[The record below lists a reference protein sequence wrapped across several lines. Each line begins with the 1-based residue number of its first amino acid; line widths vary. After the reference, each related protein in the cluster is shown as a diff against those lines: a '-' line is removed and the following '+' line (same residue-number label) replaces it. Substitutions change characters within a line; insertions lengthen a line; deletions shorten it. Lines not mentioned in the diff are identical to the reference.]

1 MADKRIYI
9 YDSTLRDGAQT
20 HGIDFSPNDKN
31 IIARSLDRL
40 GIDYIEGGWPGSN
53 PTDDS
58 FFANAPKLKSS
69 RLVAFGMTRRVGKSA
84 SNDPSLRKLL
94 QSGSKSVCIVGK
106 SWDFQV
112 RTALGVNLKENLRMI
127 TDSLSAVAK
136 KFNEVM
142 FDAEHFFDGYKDNSK
157 YSLECI
163 KAAYDSGVRWVVLC
177 DTNGG
182 VLPHEVEEIMQE
194 VTQVI
199 PGKNLGIHFHNDTD
213 NAVANSLAAVR
224 YGARQIQGTFNGL
237 GERCGNTNL
246 VSIIPN
252 LVVKMGFKTGITWSK
267 LKHLTGISR
276 IIDECLNRAPQRNA
290 PYVGESA
297 FAHKGGLHVS
307 AVRKNPAC
315 YEHISP
321 NIVGNR
327 RKIVVSDQSGKAG
340 ILSQFKEMG
349 LKANLSD
356 SKIAKLLNL
365 VKEREFEGYSY
376 DGAEASFE
384 LLIRQALGKL
394 KKFFQLE
401 KFLITDERIRGKSG
415 RLRMVSYANIIVTVK
430 KKKFESEA
438 KGNGP
443 INALDAALRKVLI
456 SAFPVL
462 KDVKLVDYKVRIL
475 TPNRGTEAVIR
486 VMIESIDK
494 NRNRWSTVGVS
505 ANVIDASYIA
515 LRDSL
520 NYKLFKTKART

>member
-1 MADKRIYI
+1 MEKSSKKIMPGNRIYI

-20 HGIDFSPNDKN
+20 HGVDFSSNDKN
-31 IIARSLDRL
+31 IIAKSLDQL

-53 PTDDS
+53 PTDDT
-58 FFANAPKLKSS
+58 FFANAPRFKFS

-94 QSGSKSVCIVGK
+94 QSKSKSVCIVGK

-112 RTALGVNLKENLRMI
+112 KAALGVNLQENLRMI
-127 TDSLSAVAK
+127 QDTLSMVNK
-136 KFNEVM
+136 KFKEVM
-142 FDAEHFFDGYKDNSK
+142 FDAEHFFDGYKENAR

-163 KAAYDSGVRWVVLC
+163 KTAYDAGARWIVLC

-182 VLPHEVEEIMQE
+182 VLPHEVERIVSEITE
-194 VTQVI
+194 VI

-213 NAVANSLAAVR
+213 NAVANSLVAVR
-224 YGARQIQGTFNGL
+224 QGARQIQGTFNGL

-252 LVVKMGFKTGITWSK
+252 LMIKMGYKTGITKSK

-297 FAHKGGLHVS
+297 FAHKGGLHVA
-307 AVRKNPAC
+307 AVKKNPAC
-315 YEHISP
+315 YEHIPP

-327 RKIVVSDQSGKAG
+327 RKIVVSDQSGKSG

-349 LKANLSD
+349 LKTKLSD
-356 SKIAKLLNL
+356 SKVSKLLAL

-401 KFLITDERIRGKSG
+401 KFLITDERARDSGG
-415 RLRMVSYANIIVTVK
+415 RLRMVSHANIVVTVK
-430 KKKFESEA
+430 KKRFESKA

-462 KDVKLVDYKVRIL
+462 KDVKLVDVISICWSDCLLAASSIL
-475 TPNRGTEAVIR
+475 
-486 VMIESIDK
+486 
-494 NRNRWSTVGVS
+494 
-505 ANVIDASYIA
+505 
-515 LRDSL
+515 
-520 NYKLFKTKART
+520 